1 MLKMFG
7 SDALVLRAP
16 SLLSACLLYVFSAM
30 LLRIR
35 GFGFIW
41 QIGAVFIIFGQSE
54 LMYYAGEA
62 RPYMPLATATVGTVV
77 YAVASAE
84 QRKQWSVRCV
94 GFFSIALGVLM
105 HPYFSVYWASA
116 FLFGFWFAWLRDEV
130 KLTPRD
136 FMTYLNLPLCLI
148 GTAAFFLLASQTWLA
163 GSPVFDRNPFQF
175 MQRAEIYR
183 LFVYN
188 QTTFLGVYSRG
199 QIFLV
204 LCAAISTLYIF
215 CPEKLKRIV
224 KPVVPPAVLVCLA
237 LTLTVAVSVMSYY
250 QNYWILTRQWLASI
264 ALVGVGFTWFS
275 AEFVRMLASRA
286 PVKFQQMVATL
297 VILCIGVYCWR
308 ASEHNA
314 QTRWRAF
321 VEYTKMPLVKTLE
334 APPKKILCPL
344 SPERWIDLANDNA
357 KAGED
362 VWPVF
367 KYYYLADQ
375 ANPYCQN

>member
-1 MLKMFG
+1 
-7 SDALVLRAP
+7 
-16 SLLSACLLYVFSAM
+16 M